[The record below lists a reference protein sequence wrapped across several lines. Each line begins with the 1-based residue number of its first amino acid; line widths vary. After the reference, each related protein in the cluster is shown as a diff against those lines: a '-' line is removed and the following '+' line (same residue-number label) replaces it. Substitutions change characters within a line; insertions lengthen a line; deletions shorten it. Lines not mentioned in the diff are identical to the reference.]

1 MNNNLLLYGSFAR
14 GDSSSESDMDL
25 LTVIKGHSYKAVYNK
40 INISYYNRDKLIE
53 MATSGSLFVFHLN
66 RESRILT
73 DEDNLLSD
81 IIFGKFI
88 LRQNYV
94 EDIRFGKTL
103 LNDIFNNYDD
113 IDNYA
118 YANSKVSWCLRTI
131 YSGIG
136 ADQNQA
142 LFSKEKI
149 AAYFGKETSKFL
161 EIKNLTNYQKKLVSK
176 IIRETDKLL
185 SHPLTINEPFR
196 SDLMIFRNDV
206 NRKLYKCQ
214 QDEFDGY

>member
-14 GDSSSESDMDL
+14 GDFSSESDVDL
-25 LTVIKGHSYKAVYNK
+25 LTLIKGHSYKAVFNK

-66 RESRILT
+66 RESRVLT

-88 LRQNYV
+88 LKQNYF

-103 LNDIFNNYDD
+103 LNDIFSKYDD

-136 ADQNQA
+136 ADQNIA

-149 AAYFGKETSKFL
+149 AAFFGKESSKFL

-176 IIRETDKLL
+176 IIKETDKLL
-185 SHPLTINEPFR
+185 SHPLTINEQFR
-196 SDLMIFRNDV
+196 PDLMIFRNDV
-206 NRKLYKCQ
+206 NSKLFKSQ